1 MMSTECTTLE
11 SSTPSQPYSSSKMFT
26 CDHQN
31 SVINSSYAS
40 ANTLIKNFPF
50 PTFTTLA
57 TTSASTNFLS
67 SLNSTIT
74 TSAFLPVTPSS
85 TLSSATDKKLS
96 NAEISQEKDINSGNF
111 HLAPQDSYPSEC
123 KSSSSYLSNQ
133 QINSCKYTLPI
144 REMSISPNPFI
155 NKMNTTDVIKSHHS
169 LRSVTTT
176 TTTKRVKDHQTVYHK
191 FTKHCTGCNQPILE
205 KLYLG
210 LSDGQ
215 LWHMNCLICYTC
227 GKCLDKEI
235 SCFNRYG
242 QIYCRKD
249 YEQ

>member
-11 SSTPSQPYSSSKMFT
+11 SSTPPQPYSSSKMFT
-26 CDHQN
+26 CDHQS

-40 ANTLIKNFPF
+40 TNTLIKNFPF
-50 PTFTTLA
+50 PTFTPSA
-57 TTSASTNFLS
+57 TASASTNPLS

-74 TSAFLPVTPSS
+74 TSAYLPVTPSS
-85 TLSSATDKKLS
+85 TLSSAKDKKLS
-96 NAEISQEKDINSGNF
+96 NGEISQEKDINSGNF
-111 HLAPQDSYPSEC
+111 QLTPEDSYPSEC
-123 KSSSSYLSNQ
+123 KSSIYLSNQ

-144 REMSISPNPFI
+144 REAIISPNPFM
-155 NKMNTTDVIKSHHS
+155 NKMNITDVMKSHHS

-176 TTTKRVKDHQTVYHK
+176 KRAKDHQSIYHK
-191 FTKHCTGCNQPILE
+191 FNKHCTGCNQPIFE

-215 LWHMNCLICYTC
+215 LWHMNCLICHTC